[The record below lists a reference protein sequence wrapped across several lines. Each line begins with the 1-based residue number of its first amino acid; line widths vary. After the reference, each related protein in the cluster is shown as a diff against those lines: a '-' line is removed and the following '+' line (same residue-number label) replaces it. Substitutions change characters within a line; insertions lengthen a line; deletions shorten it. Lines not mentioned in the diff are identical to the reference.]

1 MNLMSRKY
9 LLNQATYS
17 PDNLGDVHIYLF
29 RSFSSSLSS
38 FRHSGAVCRKI

>member
-17 PDNLGDVHIYLF
+17 PDNLDDVQ
-29 RSFSSSLSS
+29 
-38 FRHSGAVCRKI
+38 SGAAMH